1 MKPIYFPFTYIS
13 KPAAEA
19 LAMFFRRIV
28 VYQPSNLKIPEKMK
42 NGAESG
48 FLDIRIPVTGDE
60 IKLDAIL
67 KDYIN
72 WTNIHKGDN
81 LSFFRP
87 WIEKIPFWDSTSVSQ
102 IRAEIKNKQPMKP
115 DPLFNA
121 RIFLHIAQEF
131 DIQKMDISMDLL
143 SVEVMQ
149 RDLLKKMKGEE
160 EGFGGKKIESGIP
173 AIPDFG
179 GYMTA
184 ERFDAWAR
192 LLREDVE
199 SSGLFITTSP
209 AAFEYLM
216 DQAPESKMML
226 QLDSMPLKKNSTEKM
241 ECWKAR
247 LEQYLGMFERDS
259 WSGLTGDI
267 IGPQADDPGGG
278 TVSFTLY
285 LMPETAPLDFFHRL
299 ILRGSSPAGEKKAN
313 KKFDHTLVGLV
324 EG

>member
-1 MKPIYFPFTYIS
+1 MKPIYFPFTYLP

-60 IKLDAIL
+60 TKLDAIL

-72 WTNIHKGDN
+72 WTNIHKGNN

-87 WIEKIPFWDSTSVSQ
+87 WIEKIPFWDGTSVSQ

-131 DIQKMDISMDLL
+131 DIQKMGISMGLQ
-143 SVEVMQ
+143 SVEMMQ

-160 EGFGGKKIESGIP
+160 EGSGEEKIGSGIP
-173 AIPDFG
+173 ATFDFG
-179 GYMTA
+179 SYMTA

-192 LLREDVE
+192 LFREDVE

-209 AAFEYLM
+209 TAFEYLM
-216 DQAPESKMML
+216 EQAPESKMML
-226 QLDSMPLKKNSTEKM
+226 HLDSIPVKKNSTEKM

-247 LEQYLGMFERDS
+247 LEQYLSMFEKDS

-267 IGPQADDPGGG
+267 IGPRADDPGDR
-278 TVSFTLY
+278 TVSLTLY
-285 LMPETAPLDFFHRL
+285 MVPETSPLDFFQRL
-299 ILRGSSPAGEKKAN
+299 IMRGLPPGGEKKTV
-313 KKFDHTLVGLV
+313 KKFDHTMVGLV